1 MNAHIMRF
9 QNCLKTSLSS
19 GSTMKVQ
26 IRVNPSVKKVFF
38 AAYLIHPFYS
48 SKCYEI
54 ASVVFDIS
62 GLKSSPLKS

>member
-9 QNCLKTSLSS
+9 QNCTTSLSS

-26 IRVNPSVKKVFF
+26 IRVNPSVKKVF

-62 GLKSSPLKS
+62 GLKSAPLKS